1 MRWTSLSKKIRYIYY
16 MIEFYTLCLILA
28 LLCALSVINTYIN
41 GLYFDN
47 FTFWSVLQTIYGLAI
62 AGATCYV
69 VYKGW
74 QMSGGLGSS
83 SSAPRASSMPSAQS
97 SYSTAPSTA
106 SYAPARPSPPMGR
119 RY

>member
-1 MRWTSLSKKIRYIYY
+1 MV
-16 MIEFYTLCLILA
+16 EFYTICLILA

-62 AGATCYV
+62 ALATCYV

-74 QMSGGLGSS
+74 QCSGGLGAGRSS
-83 SSAPRASSMPSAQS
+83 VKATGSAPPAYSSTPSA
-97 SYSTAPSTA
+97 YSGGPGPAAPA
-106 SYAPARPSPPMGR
+106 YAPARPPAPMNTGAR